1 MLWDAIRRWCPGG
14 RPRQQK
20 PLAGGLWQGR
30 TGRLGRSRGPQSRQR
45 SPQKPP
51 LSPRLHPHPQRP
63 GPQRRASLW
72 LKEENQTFSSRPAC
86 GLGLRES
93 PEDARAKPHRFR
105 FPLGV
110 CAASAPR
117 QRLLLVWPALCGWEV
132 ASGPGQPRSL
142 TLLPLGFSRRTQ
154 TPAGQPP
161 QPDLPVR

>member
-1 MLWDAIRRWCPGG
+1 MVPRREAKAAEA
-14 RPRQQK
+14 PRWR
-20 PLAGGLWQGR
+20 PLAGPDRQAAAESR
-30 TGRLGRSRGPQSRQR
+30 TTEPAAA
-45 SPQKPP
+45 PQKPP
-51 LSPRLHPHPQRP
+51 LSPRPHPHPQRP

-105 FPLGV
+105 FARGV